1 MRFAIALPLV
11 LSTVLSAA
19 GPARA
24 SEIPGIPRAQPL
36 ILRLE
41 GRFAS
46 DRDAALANGRDV
58 LSIRI
63 ADRDR
68 WLTVDRATTVSGDHP
83 LNGRDVL
90 NLLAPLQP
98 NLIVV
103 GAQSLRD
110 RLTSAPDGEPV
121 RLEGLVD
128 RGSRT
133 LLLRDV
139 QVKTARRLSIR
150 PGTLA

>member
-1 MRFAIALPLV
+1 MRLAIALPLV
-11 LSTVLSAA
+11 LSAVASAA

-24 SEIPGIPRAQPL
+24 SEIPAVPRTQPL

-46 DRDAALANGRDV
+46 DRGGALANGRDV

-98 NLIVV
+98 NLIIV
-103 GAQSLRD
+103 GTQSLRD
-110 RLTSAPDGEPV
+110 RLATAADGVPV
-121 RLEGLVD
+121 SLEGLVET
-128 RGSRT
+128 GSRT
-133 LLLRDV
+133 LLLRDA
-139 QVKTARRLSIR
+139 QVKTG
-150 PGTLA
+150 PPT